1 MTNHDHQLPDAID
14 QDKDVFRLNYRPLHD
29 EEVAAMRIIK
39 RKAQDLLN
47 TMHTIRSELHTD
59 PRCAALAQ
67 TRLEEAVFWFTKAIT
82 GA

>member
-1 MTNHDHQLPDAID
+1 MPHHAHELPEVID

-29 EEVAAMRIIK
+29 EEIAAMRVIK
-39 RKAQDLLN
+39 LKAADLLAA
-47 TMHTIRSELHTD
+47 MDTIKSELHTD
-59 PRCAALAQ
+59 PRCAALAK